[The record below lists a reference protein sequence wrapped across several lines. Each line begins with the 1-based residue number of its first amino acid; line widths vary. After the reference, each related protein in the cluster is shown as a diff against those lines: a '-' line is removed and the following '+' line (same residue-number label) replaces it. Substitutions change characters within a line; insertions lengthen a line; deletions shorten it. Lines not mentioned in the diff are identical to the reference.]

1 MKNEKGNAVWNT
13 KYFADQHG
21 RCRKISEMSM
31 KQTDRA
37 IRVVFT
43 RMKTGMIHLERLYHR
58 RFVLKQEL
66 GEEDYMVR
74 NHKQKIIQ
82 NLGLKSELEK
92 NEHMQQILLTA
103 LSFIENGKDISLIK
117 AILEQARDDE

>member
-1 MKNEKGNAVWNT
+1 MKEESAKWNT

-31 KQTDRA
+31 NQTNAA
-37 IRVVFT
+37 IRTSFT
-43 RMKTGMIHLERLYHR
+43 RMKTSMLHLERLYQR
-58 RFVLKQEL
+58 RYVLKQDL
-66 GEEDYMVR
+66 GEKDYMVR

-82 NLGLKSELEK
+82 NLALKSELQK

-103 LSFIENGKDISLIK
+103 LGFIESGKDISLIK
-117 AILEQARDDE
+117 AILEQARDNE

>member
-1 MKNEKGNAVWNT
+1 MKEESAVWNT

-31 KQTDRA
+31 NQTNVA
-37 IRVVFT
+37 IRTSFT
-43 RMKTGMIHLERLYHR
+43 RMKTSMLHLERLYQR
-58 RFVLKQEL
+58 RYVLKQAL

-103 LSFIENGKDISLIK
+103 LSFIESGKDISLIK